1 MSSSAARREAADAFI
16 GSGGPAKRPGFAERR
31 RLARARGSSSARQK
45 TAEAL
50 LASPEAAAARQKTA
64 EVLLSTPEAEGTC
77 WVMTTADGKEITHAS
92 PQWHET
98 WHYSPDETI
107 GKSPTILNG
116 EGERHSSASSSS
128 SYPHSSA
135 QTYPPDISFQ

>member
-16 GSGGPAKRPGFAERR
+16 GSGGLAKRPGFAERR

-45 TAEAL
+45 TAETL
-50 LASPEAAAARQKTA
+50 LAS
-64 EVLLSTPEAEGTC
+64 PEAEGTC

-116 EGERHSSASSSS
+116 EGSDIDASRALMRDLEKAGAAERRCTNTTKDGRCARHRPLPTAR
-128 SYPHSSA
+128 
-135 QTYPPDISFQ
+135 D